1 MWENRRCGS
10 FAFVPKETLMKKT
23 TKSIIAAALCASM
36 MLAGCSNN
44 NIEQTTTASQTAA
57 VQNTDHP
64 EAPTSFKL
72 TESTDAGNS
81 GDVKL
86 EKGDTYAVI
95 SIRDFG
101 DIKIK
106 LYPDLVPYGVYNF
119 IELAK
124 NGTYNGRNIH
134 RIEEDFMLQGG
145 SASGDGSGGSSFEG
159 GEFKNEVNTSLRH
172 YYGALCYASN
182 SLGDLSDG
190 FYIVNSKKPKTNLEN
205 TYSLL
210 AQNFMNQAQQYG
222 SIAQSITE
230 DVDNYEYMRY
240 LYGSLFEYSRDA
252 YYSIVGMY
260 NSITDAV
267 KKTYEEKGG
276 KPELDGCYTVFG
288 QTVEGFE
295 VIDKIT
301 AVEKEANAQG
311 VVSKPVKD
319 IIIDKIEI
327 FTME

>member
-1 MWENRRCGS
+1 M
-10 FAFVPKETLMKKT
+10 T
-23 TKSIIAAALCASM
+23 
-36 MLAGCSNN
+36 LAGCSNN
-44 NIEQTTTASQTAA
+44 NAAETTTAASTAA
-57 VQNTDHP
+57 PVAQNGTSSPDQ
-64 EAPTSFKL
+64 APTEFKL
-72 TESTDAGNS
+72 TESKDAGNS

-101 DIKIK
+101 DIKVK
-106 LYPDLVPYGVYNF
+106 LYPDLVPYGVHNF
-119 IELAK
+119 VELAK

-134 RIEEDFMLQGG
+134 RIEEDFMIQGG
-145 SASGDGSGGSSFEG
+145 SASGDGSGGTSIDG

-182 SLGDLSDG
+182 ALGDLSDG
-190 FYIVNSKKPKTNLEN
+190 FYIVNCKKPKTDLESLYEKVAN
-205 TYSLL
+205 TYL
-210 AQNFMNQAQQYG
+210 NQAQNCVG
-222 SIAQSITE
+222 ILQSMSP
-230 DVDNYEYMRY
+230 DMDNYDYAYY
-240 LYGSLFEYSRDA
+240 LYGNMFEYSKGA
-252 YYSIVGMY
+252 YYAVAAMY

-276 KPELDGCYTVFG
+276 KPEIDGCYTVFG
-288 QTVEGFE
+288 QTVEGFD

-301 AVEKEANAQG
+301 AVEKEANSQG

>member
-1 MWENRRCGS
+1 
-10 FAFVPKETLMKKT
+10 MKKT
-23 TKSIIAAALCASM
+23 TRSIIAAALCASM

-44 NIEQTTTASQTAA
+44 NTEQTTTASQTAA
-57 VQNTDHP
+57 VQNTDRP

-159 GEFKNEVNTSLRH
+159 GEFKQVMLETASGMYQNGLSYEI
-172 YYGALCYASN
+172 ALEILNRMVDELEPEMSRNLGRWGESRAIMEN
-182 SLGDLSDG
+182 SLAAQRRVFCEHRDESWLEIVQSVTGASDE
-190 FYIVNSKKPKTNLEN
+190 T
-205 TYSLL
+205 
-210 AQNFMNQAQQYG
+210 MR
-222 SIAQSITE
+222 
-230 DVDNYEYMRY
+230 EY
-240 LYGSLFEYSRDA
+240 F
-252 YYSIVGMY
+252 
-260 NSITDAV
+260 
-267 KKTYEEKGG
+267 
-276 KPELDGCYTVFG
+276 PERG
-288 QTVEGFE
+288 
-295 VIDKIT
+295 
-301 AVEKEANAQG
+301 
-311 VVSKPVKD
+311 
-319 IIIDKIEI
+319 
-327 FTME
+327 